1 MKKLLRL
8 SVFIFCVLI
17 LCGCNALSR
26 QNNYQLDNKNII
38 FSLPKVWVAVES
50 NDNELALTRSYA
62 NMSFNTYHKS
72 EVNNMS
78 AEELLDQKIEEFCSN
93 HENASLVTKYTTT
106 ETADRKIYAKLYTVD
121 QENLE
126 MQYYFSVMEFLP
138 SHTYVYI
145 VYEAKEIYMNYNV
158 DDIQRMLMKMKWTG
172 EVDLALQ

>member
-1 MKKLLRL
+1 M
-8 SVFIFCVLI
+8 
-17 LCGCNALSR
+17 
-26 QNNYQLDNKNII
+26 
-38 FSLPKVWVAVES
+38 
-50 NDNELALTRSYA
+50 
-62 NMSFNTYHKS
+62 
-72 EVNNMS
+72 
-78 AEELLDQKIEEFCSN
+78 
-93 HENASLVTKYTTT
+93 VTKYTTT